1 MSPALIQL
9 LILEFIPRTP
19 AGHSNE
25 WSVRDVAVVENVLS
39 YSYCWVV
46 D

>member
-9 LILEFIPRTP
+9 LILEFIPRRP

-25 WSVRDVAVVENVLS
+25 SSVRDAAVVENVLS
-39 YSYCWVV
+39 YSYCW
-46 D
+46 DLD